1 MSLEVYERVAEAR
14 AGAAAAR
21 EAAASSALVPT
32 MGALHEGHLS
42 LVDRAREVADRVV
55 LSIFVNPLQFG
66 AGEDLVGYPR
76 QLQEDVDLARGR
88 GVDAVFAPSAAE
100 MYPAGEPVVT
110 VDPGPLAERLC
121 GASRPGHFRGVLTV
135 VAKLFGICQPDV
147 AVFGSKD
154 FQQAVLVRRMAQDLN
169 LPVRVV
175 SAPIVRDEDGL
186 ALSSRNRYL
195 SGEQRV
201 RARSLS
207 RALREAQRRFGAGER
222 DAAALRDA
230 MSAVLAQGG
239 TEAEYAEV
247 VDRDTLDAVSYAAG
261 DSVCLVAGRVDGVR
275 LIDNSALGETIV
287 SPT

>member
-1 MSLEVYERVAEAR
+1 LDVYERISDAR
-14 AGAAAAR
+14 AGAAEARAAG
-21 EAAASSALVPT
+21 ASSALVPT
-32 MGALHEGHLS
+32 MGALHKGHLS

-66 AGEDLVGYPR
+66 AGDDLDRYPR
-76 QLQEDVDLARGR
+76 QLREDLDLARGR

-147 AVFGSKD
+147 AVFGNKD
-154 FQQAVLVRRMAQDLN
+154 FQQAVLIRRMAQDLD

-195 SGEQRV
+195 AGEQRV
-201 RARSLS
+201 RALSLS
-207 RALREAQRRFGAGER
+207 RALRQAQRRFAAGER
-222 DAAALRDA
+222 DAGALRDA
-230 MSAVLAQGG
+230 MTEVLAQGAIE
-239 TEAEYAEV
+239 TEYAEV
-247 VDRDTLDAVSYAAG
+247 VDRDTLDAVSYAAE
-261 DSVCLVAGRVDGVR
+261 DSVCLIAARIDGVR